1 MELLWS
7 VVTTCFL
14 SGIVTLVGGSV
25 GFVIMPVTV
34 VVFDVVVVVVAVVD
48 TRNIPLKFGRNQ
60 VINR

>member
-48 TRNIPLKFGRNQ
+48 TRNIPLKFG
-60 VINR
+60 